1 MEHSFNREVNEEMNK
16 IQRTMLSAYLSMK
29 NKFDDFMKKE
39 DGMETIQAII
49 LVVVGIVI
57 VGALIAIV
65 GNKDDPNSL
74 IGKIWAKI
82 SGLIDGGSSPY

>member
-1 MEHSFNREVNEEMNK
+1 MNK
-16 IQRTMLSAYLSMK
+16 VQRTMLSAYLTMK
-29 NKFDDFMKKE
+29 NKFDEFMKKE
-39 DGMETIQAII
+39 DGMETVQAII

-65 GNKDDPNSL
+65 GNKDDPDSL
-74 IGKIWAKI
+74 IGKIWTKI